1 MYSTFHGLETARRA
15 LVAQQTALHTTGHNI
30 ANANR
35 EGYTRQR
42 VNFTNTEPF
51 PNVARNAPRVPGQ
64 IGTGVKADF
73 IQRMRDRYLDIQYRG
88 ENAQSSYWDA
98 RYGVLER
105 IEDLLNEP
113 SETNLSSTMD
123 QFWQS
128 LQDLAVH
135 PEDAGA
141 RSVVRQRGMALAET
155 FNYISDSLQAQK
167 RDLQAEIEVTV
178 NQINSLLHQ
187 INDINKQVARIE
199 PHGYMPNDLYDER
212 DRLIDQLSSLMNIEV
227 EYEESGGQALD
238 AAVGKANIYLLDE
251 EGNRITVN
259 GDLLDEEGNR
269 ITVDGEELKII
280 DANTLEYKEMKIN
293 FYNDEENHDA
303 YHDYVAGITF
313 GGENFEVSKLL
324 SSPGKMKA
332 LIEAYGYDDD
342 GTTVGT
348 YPELLKDLDE
358 MVYEFVKA
366 FNKQHYQGS
375 GLAKEGEDNPP
386 TNRLFFDWSGTVN
399 PDNKQRAAENIT
411 IHPHIDDLDNIAAA
425 PKDGDAGDGSNA
437 LALANIKDKLI
448 FDGTA
453 SVQSFYQGIIGELA
467 VDTSEAQQQMFNT
480 DALRDN
486 VDFRRKQ
493 VTSVSLDEE
502 FTNLIQY
509 QHAYNAAARNITA
522 VDEMLDR
529 IINNMGIV
537 GR

>member
-15 LVAQQTALHTTGHNI
+15 LVAQQIALHTTGHNI

-42 VNFTNTEPF
+42 VNFASTEPF
-51 PNVARNAPRVPGQ
+51 PNVARNAPRIPGQ
-64 IGTGVKADF
+64 IGTGVRADF
-73 IQRMRDRYLDIQYRG
+73 IQRIRDNYLDIQYRG
-88 ENAQSSYWDA
+88 ENAQASYWEA

-113 SETNLSSTMD
+113 SDSNLSYAMD

-167 RDLQAEIEVTV
+167 RDLREEIEVTV
-178 NQINSLLHQ
+178 DQINSLLRQ

-227 EYEESGGQALD
+227 EYEESGGQSLA
-238 AAVGKANIYLLDE
+238 AAVGIANIYLLDE
-251 EGNRITVN
+251 AGNRITV
-259 GDLLDEEGNR
+259 GED
-269 ITVDGEELKII
+269 DGEEEFKLI
-280 DANTLEYKEMKIN
+280 AAKEEPGYRQMEIT
-293 FYNDEENHDA
+293 FHNDTADSKE
-303 YHDYVAGITF
+303 YHDYVAEITF
-313 GGENFEVSKLL
+313 GRENFEVSKLLLL

-332 LIEAYGYDDD
+332 LIEAYGYDDN

-529 IINNMGIV
+529 IINHMGIV

>member
-73 IQRMRDRYLDIQYRG
+73 IQRIRDSYLDIQYRG
-88 ENAQSSYWDA
+88 ENAQASYWEA
-98 RYGVLER
+98 RYGGLER

-141 RSVVRQRGMALAET
+141 RSVVRQRGIALVET
-155 FNYISDSLQAQK
+155 FNYLSSSLQAQK
-167 RDLQAEIEVTV
+167 RDLKAEINVTKD
-178 NQINSLLHQ
+178 QINTLLYQ
-187 INDINKQVARIE
+187 INEINKQVARIE

-212 DRLIDQLSSLMNIEV
+212 DRLIDELSGLMNIEV
-227 EYEESGGQALD
+227 DYQSSGGQALS
-238 AAVGKANIYLLDE
+238 AAQGIANIYLLNEDGE
-251 EGNRITVN
+251 RVNNDFKLIDAKTLDYRKMEIEINEEEHHAFVKEVTFTWSENEENGEGNI
-259 GDLLDEEGNR
+259 LEQILD
-269 ITVDGEELKII
+269 
-280 DANTLEYKEMKIN
+280 
-293 FYNDEENHDA
+293 
-303 YHDYVAGITF
+303 
-313 GGENFEVSKLL
+313 
-324 SSPGKMKA
+324 SSGKMKA
-332 LIEAYGYDDD
+332 LIEAYGYKEDEESD
-342 GTTVGT
+342 VAGT
-348 YPELLKDLDE
+348 YPDLLNDLDT
-358 MVYEFVKA
+358 MVYIFAKK
-366 FNKQHYQGS
+366 FNEQHEQGYGLNGES
-375 GLAKEGEDNPP
+375 GDEEGNNDDSGDEMGDRIP
-386 TNRLFFDWSGTVN
+386 FFSGIG
-399 PDNKQRAAENIT
+399 DESERAAQNIS
-411 IHPHIDDLDNIAAA
+411 IAQAILDDLDNIAASL
-425 PKDGDAGDGSNA
+425 DGNAGDGSNA
-437 LALANIKDKLI
+437 LELANIKDELYD
-448 FDGTA
+448 FNGTTTN
-453 SVQSFYQGIIGELA
+453 VQSFYQGIIGKLA

-493 VTSVSLDEE
+493 VSSVSLDEE